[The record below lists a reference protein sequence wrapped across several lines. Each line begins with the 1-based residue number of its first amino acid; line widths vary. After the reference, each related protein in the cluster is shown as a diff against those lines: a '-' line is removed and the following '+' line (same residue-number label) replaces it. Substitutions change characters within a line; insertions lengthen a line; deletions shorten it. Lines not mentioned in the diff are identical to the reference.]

1 MDPSYL
7 IICFILVLRCK
18 SSQVSIL
25 LMRAIV
31 STDGVVFF
39 PYPYPYPDSFP
50 GPGPDIR
57 KGRNEVRTMPYFPR
71 EVRGNIHKVLIS
83 FLPFPVN
90 TFKVRS

>member
-7 IICFILVLRCK
+7 IICFLLVLRCK
-18 SSQVSIL
+18 SSQVPIL

-31 STDGVVFF
+31 STDGVMFF
-39 PYPYPYPDSFP
+39 PYPYPDSF
-50 GPGPDIR
+50 PGPDIR

-90 TFKVRS
+90 TSKVRS

>member
-7 IICFILVLRCK
+7 IICLILVLRCK
-18 SSQVSIL
+18 SSKVPIL

-39 PYPYPYPDSFP
+39 PYPYPYPDYFP

-57 KGRNEVRTMPYFPR
+57 KVRN
-71 EVRGNIHKVLIS
+71 
-83 FLPFPVN
+83 
-90 TFKVRS
+90 